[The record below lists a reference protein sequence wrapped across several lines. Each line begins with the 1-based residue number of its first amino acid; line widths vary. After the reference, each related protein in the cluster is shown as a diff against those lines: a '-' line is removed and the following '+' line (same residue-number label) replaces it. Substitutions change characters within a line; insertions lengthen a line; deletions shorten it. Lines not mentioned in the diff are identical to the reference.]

1 MARQD
6 GGCRSF
12 PFHCLPGIQLLL
24 YGGHLPKCSQGKP
37 PPPHKQARLT
47 SRQYLVSAGNANRPW
62 PDAFAYDFLNT
73 RKNRRRDGE
82 SCPSNWI
89 NSHSC
94 PEVAGVP
101 AGNLGQPFSYRYVAA
116 TASGGFWPNIELEPT
131 PGNQRELAARRD
143 PQGNLLEE
151 AHIYYTCDEWPPA
164 SWIQGGTGAYTRCA
178 AMRCQNV
185 GGYAAEQNFQGDS
198 HNALR
203 DVMLANVESTLAN
216 RGVAFDSA
224 RHVGLLRFRTT
235 NQANGVPAKII
246 VVETGQAV
254 PIEHEVPFIKRR
266 VHDTMPR
273 ANMSQIQFMNWA
285 SSLTMEEI
293 RHLEMGIKTHD
304 VPMNLSVAAM
314 PDLGSTP
321 QWGPEFEDLGAVQD
335 TGIFGVSGPSRSS
348 RRAHGGIAPVVD
360 NTTLSNPVVRDTS
373 RMPRARGASSP
384 VTQAM
389 ALHRRLLLAVNG
401 TDATTTPLIKNA
413 TLSDLERARQVVEDA
428 LAESAKRN
436 AARLANPARNQYGLA
451 PGTVVGG
458 RRKLRRRDGEA
469 DVPPP
474 PLLEITPEI
483 AAAAALVAEADA
495 VELAGNATKSAP
507 VERRAGAFW
516 MESIARK
523 GTSPWGSDPSFKV
536 RRDFFFFR
544 PAPSVNMLWGGRVWG
559 GRVWPGRTPSDASIP
574 GPTLN
579 LHPTFASSLPK
590 KPILD
595 SVRR

>member
-1 MARQD
+1 
-6 GGCRSF
+6 
-12 PFHCLPGIQLLL
+12 
-24 YGGHLPKCSQGKP
+24 
-37 PPPHKQARLT
+37 
-47 SRQYLVSAGNANRPW
+47 
-62 PDAFAYDFLNT
+62 
-73 RKNRRRDGE
+73 
-82 SCPSNWI
+82 
-89 NSHSC
+89 
-94 PEVAGVP
+94 
-101 AGNLGQPFSYRYVAA
+101 
-116 TASGGFWPNIELEPT
+116 
-131 PGNQRELAARRD
+131 
-143 PQGNLLEE
+143 
-151 AHIYYTCDEWPPA
+151 
-164 SWIQGGTGAYTRCA
+164 
-178 AMRCQNV
+178 MRCQNV
-185 GGYAAEQNFQGDS
+185 GGYAAEQNFQADS

-203 DVMLANVESTLAN
+203 DVMLANVENTLAN

-579 LHPTFASSLPK
+579 LHPTFAPSLPK